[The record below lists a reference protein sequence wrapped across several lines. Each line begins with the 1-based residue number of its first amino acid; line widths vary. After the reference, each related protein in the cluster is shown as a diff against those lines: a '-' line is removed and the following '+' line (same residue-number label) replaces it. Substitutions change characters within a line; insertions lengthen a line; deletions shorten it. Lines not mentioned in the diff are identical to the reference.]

1 MEVYLGLGINGSL
14 LHVFGLIQQGNVELG
29 YVGLSFVAVGFVA
42 GCQNGHGRSIFFS
55 DFKRPLK
62 SYQNGVQVN

>member
-29 YVGLSFVAVGFVA
+29 YVGLSFLAVGLLHVA
-42 GCQNGHGRSIFFS
+42 KTDMGGPSSSPI
-55 DFKRPLK
+55 LK
-62 SYQNGVQVN
+62 GP